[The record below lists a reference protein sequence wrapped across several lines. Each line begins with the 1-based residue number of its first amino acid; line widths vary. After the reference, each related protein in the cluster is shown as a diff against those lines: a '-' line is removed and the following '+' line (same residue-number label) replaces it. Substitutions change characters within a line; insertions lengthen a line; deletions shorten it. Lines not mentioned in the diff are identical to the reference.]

1 MAHPLLRRLLLLSAA
16 VLLAF
21 AGAGGVQAASP
32 GTTRPPEH
40 PNTGRGVG
48 PSGRHSDQLSVPGP
62 VRAAAVAAAAGN
74 ASGAPFLTRP
84 YWGWHSVNSWFDHC
98 NPDYSIDGRICT
110 VDGTVALAS
119 SGRDP
124 YFTKGYAVT
133 PGGRDYIY
141 YDGHNGF
148 DLGLYYEELLA
159 AAPGVV
165 TTAGIDPVPYN
176 SCFGNTV
183 VIDHGNGFSTRYAH
197 MSRVDV
203 NVGQAVSRGQ
213 HLGISGTTGCST
225 GPHLHFGLYLN
236 SSWTAI
242 DPWGWLGAA
251 GGDPWPYDQFDTWLT
266 ANPHDP
272 VPDAPTAVTAALG
285 QGGVKVTWTPGF
297 DGGGG
302 VSGAAGY
309 TIAASPGGQTVTTGP
324 AATAATFTG
333 LAVGTAYTFTVTAFN
348 GLGSSPASAPSNS
361 VSLSAGVV
369 RLAVSAATNPLA
381 GRPATVQVK
390 AVDSAGATVGTYT
403 GTVRLASSDRFA
415 TLPAPYAFLAG
426 DAGAHSF
433 QLTFSTAGAATV
445 TATDAAN
452 SALTGS
458 AALTVQPQVLS
469 ATSATLYSLAGSDG
483 AGWSELDASTL
494 RLAISPSIDSVAVVT
509 GSSDLWTDTPGYDQD
524 LGLFVS
530 QDGVERQLAW
540 KESGG
545 IAAAYSP
552 NATSV
557 EAVTALAAGHSYVF
571 KLKWKANRAAPGVS
585 LHAGAG
591 TYATGFSPTTL
602 AAELLPAASVASSA
616 PSALYS
622 LAGSDGASWLP
633 LDPSALALT
642 FTPAADGSALLSA
655 SADLWTEVAGY
666 NEDLGLFVST
676 AGGPES
682 LLAWKEGGGVAAG
695 YSPNAVYAL
704 ATLPV
709 THGIAY
715 SVRLKWKTNRAAP
728 GVTIHAGAGTYAAGF
743 SPTRLTAR
751 LLPAGHAAP
760 TARAALESLSPAPAA
775 WTQLDPTHLTVT
787 IHPTVDSVALV
798 LANLDLWTENKGI
811 NQDLALTVTSGG
823 STRQLAWK
831 ESGGAAAY
839 SPNAALVLASLPVSA
854 GSTYTFQL
862 SWKANVGGGAGI
874 HAGAGTTAIGFS
886 PSTLTAILTP

>member
-1 MAHPLLRRLLLLSAA
+1 MAHPLLRRLVLLSAA
-16 VLLAF
+16 GLLAF

-32 GTTRPPEH
+32 TSTRPPEH
-40 PNTGRGVG
+40 PGAGRGLA
-48 PSGRHSDQLSVPGP
+48 PSGGHSDQLSIPAP
-62 VRAAAVAAAAGN
+62 VRAAAAAAVSAG
-74 ASGAPFLTRP
+74 AGAPFLTRP

-98 NPDYSIDGRICT
+98 HPDYSIDGRICT

-119 SGRDP
+119 NGRDP

-159 AAPGVV
+159 AAPGLV

-197 MSRVDV
+197 LSRVDV
-203 NVGQAVSRGQ
+203 SVGQSVSRGQ
-213 HLGISGTTGCST
+213 HLGISGTSGCST

-236 SSWTAI
+236 GSWAAI
-242 DPWGWLGAA
+242 DPWGWLGAS
-251 GGDPWPYDQFDTWLT
+251 GGDPWPYDQGDNWLT
-266 ANPHDP
+266 SNPHDP
-272 VPDAPTAVTAALG
+272 VPDAPTAVTAALA
-285 QGGVKVTWTPGF
+285 QGGVKVSWTPGF

-302 VSGAAGY
+302 VSGSAGF
-309 TIAASPGGQTVTTGP
+309 TVLASPGGQTLTAGP
-324 AATAATFTG
+324 AATDATFTG
-333 LAVGTAYTFTVTAFN
+333 LPTGSAYTFTVTAFN
-348 GLGSSPASAPSNS
+348 GLGASPVSAPSNS

-369 RLAVSAATNPLA
+369 RFAVSATSNPLA
-381 GRPATVQVK
+381 GRPAAVQVK
-390 AVDSAGATVGTYT
+390 AVDSAGATVGSYT
-403 GTVRLASSDRFA
+403 GTVKLASSDRFA
-415 TLPAPYAFLAG
+415 TLPAPYTFLAADSG
-426 DAGAHSF
+426 VHSF
-433 QLTFSTAGAATV
+433 PVTFSTAGPATV
-445 TATDAAN
+445 TATDVAN
-452 SALTGS
+452 GSLTGTAS
-458 AALTVQPQVLS
+458 LTVQPQVLS
-469 ATSATLYSLAGSDG
+469 ATSAALYSLANSDG
-483 AGWSELDASTL
+483 AGWYDLDASAL
-494 RLAISPSIDSVAVVT
+494 RLAISPSVDSVAVVT
-509 GSSDLWTDTPGYDQD
+509 GSSDLWTDTPGYNQD

-557 EAVTALAAGHSYVF
+557 ETVTPLAAGHSYVL
-571 KLKWKANRAAPGVS
+571 KLKWKANRAASGVS

-602 AAELLPAASVASSA
+602 AAQLLPAASVASSA
-616 PSALYS
+616 PAALYS
-622 LAGSDGASWLP
+622 LAGSDGASWQP
-633 LDPSALALT
+633 LDASALALS
-642 FTPAADGSALLSA
+642 FTPAADGSAVLSA

-666 NEDLGLFVST
+666 NEDLGLFLSSG
-676 AGGPES
+676 GGPES
-682 LLAWKEGGGVAAG
+682 LVAWKEGGGVAAG

-704 ATLPV
+704 STVPV
-709 THGIAY
+709 THGVTY

-728 GVTIHAGAGTYAAGF
+728 GVSIHAGAGTYGTGF

-751 LLPAGHAAP
+751 LLPAGHASP
-760 TARAALESLSPAPAA
+760 VARAALQSLSPATAA

-798 LANLDLWTENKGI
+798 LANLDLWTENQGV
-811 NQDLALTVTSGG
+811 NQDVALTVTSNG

-831 ESGGAAAY
+831 ESGGSAGY

-854 GSTYTFQL
+854 GSSYTFQL
-862 SWKANVGGGAGI
+862 AWKANVGGGSGI

-886 PSTLTAILTP
+886 PSTLTVVTTP